1 MTEQAIESAPKTV
14 RYTFDASHSR
24 FTVQAFARGALSA
37 LGHSPTFAIRSYTGE
52 VSWAGDGGT
61 GSALSLTVRADS
73 LTLADSV
80 SARDRED
87 IEGRMRQE
95 VLETAAYPEVVFHS
109 TEVSAGKIADAW
121 YRLGI
126 TGTLSLHGATNVQR
140 LDAQFRLM
148 GDEIRLSG
156 ECTLMQSAFRIKPVS
171 ALAGMIQL
179 KDELK
184 FSFDLLGRKL
194 SS

>member
-1 MTEQAIESAPKTV
+1 MTEQPIASPPETV

-37 LGHSPTFAIRSYTGE
+37 LGHSPTFAIRSFTGE
-52 VSWAGDGGT
+52 LGFTGNMDAG
-61 GSALSLTVRADS
+61 SISLTVRGDS
-73 LTLADSV
+73 LTLIDSV
-80 SARDRED
+80 SAKDREE
-87 IEGRMRQE
+87 IESRMRQE
-95 VLETAAYPEVVFHS
+95 VLETASYPEIVFRS
-109 TEVSAGKIADAW
+109 TEISAGKIAAAW
-121 YRLGI
+121 YRLEI
-126 TGTLSLHGATNVQR
+126 TGKLSLHGATNRHR

-148 GDEIRLSG
+148 GEEARLSG
-156 ECTLMQSAFRIKPVS
+156 ECTLTQPTFRIKRVS

-184 FSFDLLGRKL
+184 FSFDLVGRKQ